1 MSSVLNR
8 ASRNFLWRHP
18 WQLALAIVGIAL
30 GVAVVISIDL
40 AMESSLNAFDQAGK
54 AFSGVAS
61 HRIIA
66 GDGGGLDEKLYRR
79 LRVEEGI
86 QNLSPVVSG
95 YVVES
100 KQADAG
106 FNLIGIDP
114 FVEKPFQSIW
124 QSRHHE
130 DTTADWLSRLI
141 TEPDTALISEQTASR
156 LGLSINDDLTI
167 DTEQGERRLK
177 IIGLLAPN
185 NAVSEQVL
193 SRLII
198 TDIATAQEVLGL
210 LGRLS
215 SIEVLVD
222 EQQSDSGNPA
232 ETNTVDL
239 NSTKPSPEGE
249 GWVRGNSNKEESL
262 FNSPHLSLL
271 PEGEGVYALKSTA
284 LPAEAPSLA
293 IVRKVLPGNAL
304 LATVESQSQAM
315 REMTRAF
322 SINLKALGLLSLLVG
337 MFLIYNTMTFLVMQR
352 RRLIGSLRSI
362 GVTRSQIFRV
372 IIGEAL
378 LLAAIGTLIGIVL
391 GIALG
396 QGLLYLISGTIN
408 AIYFRI
414 DAASLMITPLQ
425 IGKGALLGISA
436 TLLSVLPPAFEATR
450 IAPATVLVRSQLE
463 SGLRRLIKT
472 ANLVSGVFI
481 VGGMALAL
489 WSGKSIVLGLA
500 SIFLLLFGFAMLTP
514 ALTLMFMKL
523 IERVFGRLSGV
534 LVRLPVRMVSAELS
548 RTGIAIAALMIA
560 VSATIGMDLMIGS
573 FRQTVADWIQTSLRA
588 DLYVSL
594 PGEKRPDQAQQ
605 DQHLKAK
612 LAELQGVQMLSSVLH
627 TNVIARDGVY
637 AENLSGTGSAIARD
651 GVYAAGLPGA
661 GAAIARDGV
670 YAANRSG
677 TDAAIASKSV
687 ETENGFTK
695 VAVFELNEKSRPGFI
710 FKHETGNDLWD
721 KFEQQ
726 QTVIVT
732 EPYAYHHNVKI
743 GQNIL
748 LRTDSG
754 SQPFEVI
761 GIYADYSGD
770 RGHLAMSRRNYLRYW
785 PDLGYSGIG
794 VYAKDGVDL
803 QQLENRINK
812 LITGQ
817 QSVKSDQA
825 IYKASM
831 EMFEQTF
838 TITETLRWL
847 SALIAFVGVFSA
859 LMALQFERTRQLGIL
874 RAIGVTSGQLA
885 ALITGETALMGL
897 VAGLIAIPVGYIV
910 AYMLIF
916 VIYQRAFGWTM
927 AFHFNVGEIYQGLA
941 LAVIAATLAG
951 ILPALKMMQTK
962 PAEALRSE

>member
-1 MSSVLNR
+1 VSTILNR

-66 GDGGGLDEKLYRR
+66 GDGGLDEKLYRR
-79 LRVEEGI
+79 LRVDEGI
-86 QNLSPVVSG
+86 QKLSPVVNA
-95 YVVES
+95 YVFAS

-114 FVEKPFQSIW
+114 FIEKSFRSIW
-124 QSRHHE
+124 QTRHNE
-130 DTTADWLSRLI
+130 NTTADLLTRLI

-156 LGLSINDDLTI
+156 LGLNIEDDLTI
-167 DTEQGERRLK
+167 DTDHGERRLK
-177 IIGLLAPN
+177 IIGLLSPN

-193 SRLII
+193 SRLIV
-198 TDIATAQEVLGL
+198 TDIATAQEVLEL
-210 LGRLS
+210 FGRLS
-215 SIEVLVD
+215 SIEVLID
-222 EQQSDSGNPA
+222 EHQPDAATTSA
-232 ETNTVDL
+232 HT
-239 NSTKPSPEGE
+239 
-249 GWVRGNSNKEESL
+249 
-262 FNSPHLSLL
+262 
-271 PEGEGVYALKSTA
+271 
-284 LPAEAPSLA
+284 PSLEIA
-293 IVRKVLPGNAL
+293 APVPDRPAAYTPSLEIIRKALPGNAL
-304 LATVESQSQAM
+304 LVEAESQSQAM

-362 GVTRSQIFRV
+362 GVTRGQIFKL

-378 LLAAIGTLIGIVL
+378 LLAVIGTLIGIVL
-391 GIALG
+391 GIVLG

-414 DAASLMITPLQ
+414 DAASLTITPLQ
-425 IGKGALLGISA
+425 LGKGVLLGIAA

-450 IAPATVLVRSQLE
+450 ISPVTALVRSQLE
-463 SGLRRLIKT
+463 SGIRRLIKT
-472 ANLVSGVFI
+472 ANLISFI
-481 VGGMALAL
+481 FILGGMALAL
-489 WSGKSIVLGLA
+489 WSGKSIALGLA
-500 SIFLLLFGFAMLTP
+500 SIFLLLFGFAMMTP

-523 IERVFGRLSGV
+523 IERIFGRLSGI
-534 LVRLPVRMVSAELS
+534 LVRLPARMVSAEIS

-560 VSATIGMDLMIGS
+560 VSATIGMDLMIDS
-573 FRQTVADWIQTSLRA
+573 FRQTVADWVQTSLRA

-594 PGEKRPDQAQQ
+594 PGEKMPDARAEQ
-605 DQHLKAK
+605 DQRLKAK
-612 LAELQGVQMLSSVLH
+612 LAELQDVKMLSSVLH
-627 TNVIARDGVY
+627 TN
-637 AENLSGTGSAIARD
+637 
-651 GVYAAGLPGA
+651 
-661 GAAIARDGV
+661 AAIARNDVSAEAG
-670 YAANRSG
+670 AAAE
-677 TDAAIASKSV
+677 DDFI
-687 ETENGFTK
+687 K

-710 FKHETGNDLWD
+710 FKHEIDNELWD
-721 KFEQQ
+721 RFEQQ

-732 EPYAYHHNVKI
+732 EPYAYHHGVKI
-743 GQNIL
+743 GQKIL

-770 RGHLAMSRRNYLRYW
+770 RGHLAMSRRNYQRYW

-803 QQLENRINK
+803 QQLENQISK
-812 LITGQ
+812 LLTGQ
-817 QSVKSDQA
+817 QTVKSDQA

-831 EMFEQTF
+831 AMFEQTF

-847 SALIAFVGVFSA
+847 SAAIAFVGVFSA
-859 LMALQFERTRQLGIL
+859 LMALQFERIRQLGIL
-874 RAIGVTSGQLA
+874 RAIGITSGQLA
-885 ALITGETALMGL
+885 VLITGETALMGL
-897 VAGLIAIPVGYIV
+897 VAGLIAIPVGYTV

-927 AFHFNVGEIYQGLA
+927 AFHFNPGVIYQGLA
-941 LAVIAATLAG
+941 LALIAATLAG
-951 ILPALKMMQTK
+951 IFPALKMAQTK

>member
-54 AFSGVAS
+54 AFSGVAT

-66 GDGGGLDEKLYRR
+66 GDGGLDEKLYRR
-79 LRVEEGI
+79 LRVDEGI
-86 QNLSPVVSG
+86 QKLSPVVNA
-95 YVVES
+95 YVFVS

-114 FVEKPFQSIW
+114 FVEKSFQSIW
-124 QSRHHE
+124 QTRHNE
-130 DTTADWLSRLI
+130 NTRAGLLTRLLV
-141 TEPDTALISEQTASR
+141 EPNTALISEQTASR
-156 LGLSINDDLTI
+156 LGLNIEDDLTI
-167 DTEQGERRLK
+167 DTDHGERRLK
-177 IIGLLAPN
+177 IIGLLSPN

-198 TDIATAQEVLGL
+198 TDIATAQEILEMF
-210 LGRLS
+210 GRLS
-215 SIEVLVD
+215 SIEVLID
-222 EQQSDSGNPA
+222 KYQ
-232 ETNTVDL
+232 
-239 NSTKPSPEGE
+239 PEAATT
-249 GWVRGNSNKEESL
+249 SA
-262 FNSPHLSLL
+262 
-271 PEGEGVYALKSTA
+271 YT
-284 LPAEAPSLA
+284 PSLA
-293 IVRKVLPGNAL
+293 IAKPVPDRILAYTPSLEIIRKVLPGNAL
-304 LATVESQSQAM
+304 LVEAESQSQAM

-362 GVTRSQIFRV
+362 GVTRRQIFKL

-414 DAASLMITPLQ
+414 DAASLMVTPLQ
-425 IGKGALLGISA
+425 LGKGALLGITA
-436 TLLSVLPPAFEATR
+436 TLLAVLPPAFEATR
-450 IAPATVLVRSQLE
+450 ISPVTVLIRSQLE
-463 SGLRRLIKT
+463 SGIRRLIKI
-472 ANLVSGVFI
+472 ANLISGVFI
-481 VGGMALAL
+481 LGGMALAL
-489 WSGKSIVLGLA
+489 LSGKSIVLGLA
-500 SIFLLLFGFAMLTP
+500 SIFLLLFGFAMMTP
-514 ALTLMFMKL
+514 AMTLMFMKL
-523 IERVFGRLSGV
+523 IERIFGRLSGI
-534 LVRLPVRMVSAELS
+534 LVRLPARMVSAEIS

-560 VSATIGMDLMIGS
+560 VSATIGMDLMISS
-573 FRQTVADWIQTSLRA
+573 FRQTVADWLQTSLRA

-594 PGEKRPDQAQQ
+594 PGEKMPDARAEQ
-605 DQHLKAK
+605 DQRLKTK
-612 LAELQGVQMLSSVLH
+612 LAELQDVKMLSSVLH
-627 TNVIARDGVY
+627 TNV
-637 AENLSGTGSAIARD
+637 
-651 GVYAAGLPGA
+651 
-661 GAAIARDGV
+661 
-670 YAANRSG
+670 
-677 TDAAIASKSV
+677 AIASKSV
-687 ETENGFTK
+687 ETENNFTK
-695 VAVFELNEKSRPGFI
+695 VSVFELNEKSRPGFI
-710 FKHETGNDLWD
+710 FKHKTDNTLWNR
-721 KFEQQ
+721 FEQQ

-732 EPYAYHHNVKI
+732 EPYAYHHNVKVGDKI
-743 GQNIL
+743 RLQ
-748 LRTDSG
+748 TDQG
-754 SQPFEVI
+754 SEPFEVI

-770 RGHLAMSRRNYLRYW
+770 QGHLAMSRRNYRHYW

-803 QQLENRINK
+803 QQLENQINK
-812 LITGQ
+812 LLTGQ
-817 QSVKSDQA
+817 QSVQSDQA

-831 EMFEQTF
+831 ELFEQTF

-847 SALIAFVGVFSA
+847 SAAIAFVGVFSA

-885 ALITGETALMGL
+885 VLITGETGLMGL

-927 AFHFNVGEIYQGLA
+927 AFHFNPGVIYQGLA
-941 LAVIAATLAG
+941 LALIAATLAG
-951 ILPALKMMQTK
+951 ILPALKMAQTK

>member
-61 HRIIA
+61 QRIVA
-66 GDGGGLDEKLYRR
+66 ADGGLDEKLYRR

-95 YVVES
+95 YVVAS
-100 KQADAG
+100 KQADTG

-124 QSRHHE
+124 QTRHHE
-130 DTTADWLSRLI
+130 DTTADWLTRLI

-156 LGLSINDDLTI
+156 LGLKIDDYLAI
-167 DTEQGERRLK
+167 ETEQGERRLK
-177 IIGLLAPN
+177 IIGFLALN

-198 TDIATAQEVLGL
+198 TDIATAQEVLGMF
-210 LGRLS
+210 GRLTA
-215 SIEVLVD
+215 IEVLID
-222 EQQSDSGNPA
+222 EQPPDSGGPA
-232 ETNTVDL
+232 ET
-239 NSTKPSPEGE
+239 
-249 GWVRGNSNKEESL
+249 
-262 FNSPHLSLL
+262 
-271 PEGEGVYALKSTA
+271 
-284 LPAEAPSLA
+284 PSLA
-293 IVRKVLPGNAL
+293 KVRKTLPDNAL
-304 LATVESQSQAM
+304 LVEAESQSQAM

-362 GVTRSQIFRV
+362 GVTRRQIFRL
-372 IIGEAL
+372 IISEAL
-378 LLAAIGTLIGIVL
+378 LLAAIGTLIGIAL

-414 DAASLMITPLQ
+414 DVASLMITPLQ
-425 IGKGALLGISA
+425 LGKGALLGITA
-436 TLLSVLPPAFEATR
+436 TLLAVLPPAFEATR
-450 IAPATVLVRSQLE
+450 ISPVAVLARSQLE
-463 SGLRRLIKT
+463 TSLRRLIKA
-472 ANLVSGVFI
+472 ANLISFI
-481 VGGMALAL
+481 FILGGMALAL
-489 WSGKSIVLGLA
+489 WSGKSIALGLA
-500 SIFLLLFGFAMLTP
+500 SIFLLLFGFAMMTP

-523 IERVFGRLSGV
+523 IERVFGRFSGV
-534 LVRLPVRMVSAELS
+534 LVRLPARMVSAELS
-548 RTGIAIAALMIA
+548 RSGIAIAALMIA

-594 PGEKRPDQAQQ
+594 PGDKRPDQAQK
-605 DQHLKAK
+605 DQRLKTK

-627 TNVIARDGVY
+627 TDIVTAREEVSAVAA
-637 AENLSGTGSAIARD
+637 AEND
-651 GVYAAGLPGA
+651 
-661 GAAIARDGV
+661 
-670 YAANRSG
+670 
-677 TDAAIASKSV
+677 
-687 ETENGFTK
+687 FTK

-710 FKHETGNDLWD
+710 FKHETDNELWNR
-721 KFEQQ
+721 FEQQ
-726 QTVIVT
+726 QAIIVT
-732 EPYAYHHNVKI
+732 EPYAYHHGVKI
-743 GQNIL
+743 GHKVL

-770 RGHLAMSRRNYLRYW
+770 QGHLAMSRRNYRRYW

-803 QQLENRINK
+803 QQLENQINK

-838 TITETLRWL
+838 TVTETLRWL
-847 SALIAFVGVFSA
+847 SAVIAFVGVFSA

-885 ALITGETALMGL
+885 MLITGETALMGL

-927 AFHFNVGEIYQGLA
+927 AFHFNAGEIYQGLA

-951 ILPALKMMQTK
+951 ILPALKMAQTK

>member
-54 AFSGVAS
+54 AFSGVAT

-66 GDGGGLDEKLYRR
+66 GDGGLDEKLYRR
-79 LRVEEGI
+79 LRVDEGI
-86 QNLSPVVSG
+86 QKLSPVVNG
-95 YVVES
+95 YVFVS
-100 KQADAG
+100 KQTDAG

-114 FVEKPFQSIW
+114 FIEKSFQSIW
-124 QSRHHE
+124 QIRKNENTSVE
-130 DTTADWLSRLI
+130 LLTRLI
-141 TEPDTALISEQTASR
+141 TEPNTALISEQTASR
-156 LGLSINDDLTI
+156 LGLNIEDDLTI
-167 DTEQGERRLK
+167 DTDRGERRLK
-177 IIGLLAPN
+177 IIGLLSPN

-193 SRLII
+193 SRLIV
-198 TDIATAQEVLGL
+198 TDIATAQEVLEMF
-210 LGRLS
+210 GRLS
-215 SIEVLVD
+215 SIEVLID
-222 EQQSDSGNPA
+222 EYQ
-232 ETNTVDL
+232 
-239 NSTKPSPEGE
+239 PEAATI
-249 GWVRGNSNKEESL
+249 SA
-262 FNSPHLSLL
+262 
-271 PEGEGVYALKSTA
+271 YT
-284 LPAEAPSLA
+284 PSLMIA
-293 IVRKVLPGNAL
+293 KPVPDRLLAYTPSLSIIRKALPGNAL
-304 LATVESQSQAM
+304 LVSAESQSQAM

-362 GVTRSQIFRV
+362 GVTRRQIFKL

-425 IGKGALLGISA
+425 IGKGALLGITA
-436 TLLSVLPPAFEATR
+436 TLLAVLPPAIEATR
-450 IAPATVLVRSQLE
+450 ISPVTVLVRSQLE
-463 SGLRRLIKT
+463 SGIRRLIKA
-472 ANLVSGVFI
+472 ANLISGVFI
-481 VGGMALAL
+481 LGGMALAL
-489 WSGKSIVLGLA
+489 LSGKSIALGLA
-500 SIFLLLFGFAMLTP
+500 SIFLLLFGFAMMTP

-534 LVRLPVRMVSAELS
+534 LVRLPARMVSAEIS

-573 FRQTVADWIQTSLRA
+573 FRQTVADWVQTSLRA

-594 PGEKRPDQAQQ
+594 PGEKMPGARAEQ
-605 DQHLKAK
+605 DQRLKAK
-612 LAELQGVQMLSSVLH
+612 LAELQGVKILSSVLH
-627 TNVIARDGVY
+627 TDIVTAKEGV
-637 AENLSGTGSAIARD
+637 S
-651 GVYAAGLPGA
+651 A
-661 GAAIARDGV
+661 GAAAEID
-670 YAANRSG
+670 
-677 TDAAIASKSV
+677 
-687 ETENGFTK
+687 FTK
-695 VAVFELNEKSRPGFI
+695 AAVFELNEKSRPGFI
-710 FKHETGNDLWD
+710 FKHKTDNTLWNR
-721 KFEQQ
+721 FEQQ

-732 EPYAYHHNVKI
+732 EPYAYHQGVKI
-743 GQNIL
+743 GDKIRLQ
-748 LRTDSG
+748 TDQG
-754 SQPFEVI
+754 SEPFEVI

-770 RGHLAMSRRNYLRYW
+770 QGHLAMSRRNYRHYW

-803 QQLENRINK
+803 QQLENQINK
-812 LITGQ
+812 LLTGQ

-831 EMFEQTF
+831 EVFEQIF

-847 SALIAFVGVFSA
+847 SAAIAFVGVFSA

-885 ALITGETALMGL
+885 ILITGETGLMGL

-916 VIYQRAFGWTM
+916 VIYQRSFGWTM
-927 AFHFNVGEIYQGLA
+927 AFHFNPGVIYQGLA
-941 LAVIAATLAG
+941 LALIAATLAG
-951 ILPALKMMQTK
+951 ILPALKMAQTK

>member
-1 MSSVLNR
+1 VSTILNR

-66 GDGGGLDEKLYRR
+66 GDGGLDEKLYRR
-79 LRVEEGI
+79 LRVDEGI
-86 QNLSPVVSG
+86 QKLSPVVNA
-95 YVVES
+95 YVFAS

-114 FVEKPFQSIW
+114 FIEKSFRSIW
-124 QSRHHE
+124 QTRHNE
-130 DTTADWLSRLI
+130 NTTADLLTRLI
-141 TEPDTALISEQTASR
+141 IEPNTALISEQTASR
-156 LGLSINDDLTI
+156 LGLNIEDDLTI
-167 DTEQGERRLK
+167 DTDHGERRLK
-177 IIGLLAPN
+177 IIGLLSPN

-193 SRLII
+193 SRLIV
-198 TDIATAQEVLGL
+198 TDIATAQEVLEL
-210 LGRLS
+210 FGRLS
-215 SIEVLVD
+215 SIEVLID
-222 EQQSDSGNPA
+222 EYQPDSAPTSA
-232 ETNTVDL
+232 YT
-239 NSTKPSPEGE
+239 
-249 GWVRGNSNKEESL
+249 
-262 FNSPHLSLL
+262 
-271 PEGEGVYALKSTA
+271 
-284 LPAEAPSLA
+284 PSLA
-293 IVRKVLPGNAL
+293 IAAPVPDRLAAYTPSLEIIRKALPGNAL
-304 LATVESQSQAM
+304 LVEAESQSQAM

-352 RRLIGSLRSI
+352 RRLIGGLRSI
-362 GVTRSQIFRV
+362 GVTRGQIFKL

-414 DAASLMITPLQ
+414 DAASLTITPLQ
-425 IGKGALLGISA
+425 LGKGVLLGIAA

-450 IAPATVLVRSQLE
+450 ISPVTALVRSQLE
-463 SGLRRLIKT
+463 SGIRRLIKT
-472 ANLVSGVFI
+472 ANLISFI
-481 VGGMALAL
+481 FILGGMALAL
-489 WSGKSIVLGLA
+489 WSGKSIALGLA
-500 SIFLLLFGFAMLTP
+500 SIFLLLFGFAMMTP

-523 IERVFGRLSGV
+523 IERIFGRLSGV
-534 LVRLPVRMVSAELS
+534 LVRLPARMVSAEIS

-560 VSATIGMDLMIGS
+560 VSATIGMDLMIDS
-573 FRQTVADWIQTSLRA
+573 FRQTVADWVQTSLRA

-594 PGEKRPDQAQQ
+594 PGEKMPDARAEQ
-605 DQHLKAK
+605 DQRLKAK
-612 LAELQGVQMLSSVLH
+612 LAEVQDVKMLSSVLH
-627 TNVIARDGVY
+627 TN
-637 AENLSGTGSAIARD
+637 
-651 GVYAAGLPGA
+651 
-661 GAAIARDGV
+661 
-670 YAANRSG
+670 
-677 TDAAIASKSV
+677 AAIASKSM
-687 ETENGFTK
+687 ETEKDFTK

-710 FKHETGNDLWD
+710 FKHEIDNELWD
-721 KFEQQ
+721 RFEQQ

-732 EPYAYHHNVKI
+732 EPYAYHHGVKI
-743 GQNIL
+743 GDKIR

-770 RGHLAMSRRNYLRYW
+770 RGHLAMSRWNYQRYW

-803 QQLENRINK
+803 QKLENRINK
-812 LITGQ
+812 LLTGQ
-817 QSVKSDQA
+817 QTVKSDQA

-831 EMFEQTF
+831 AMFEQTF

-847 SALIAFVGVFSA
+847 SAAIAFVGVFSA
-859 LMALQFERTRQLGIL
+859 LMALQFERIRQLGIL
-874 RAIGVTSGQLA
+874 RAIGITSGQLA
-885 ALITGETALMGL
+885 VLITGETTLMGL

-916 VIYQRAFGWTM
+916 VIYQRSFGWTM
-927 AFHFNVGEIYQGLA
+927 AFHFNPGVIYQGLA
-941 LAVIAATLAG
+941 LALIAATLAG
-951 ILPALKMMQTK
+951 IFPALKMAQTK

>member
-95 YVVES
+95 YVVAS

-167 DTEQGERRLK
+167 ETEQGERRLK

-215 SIEVLVD
+215 SIEVLID
-222 EQQSDSGNPA
+222 EQQQPDSGSSAAYTPSLAIAAPA
-232 ETNTVDL
+232 
-239 NSTKPSPEGE
+239 PG
-249 GWVRGNSNKEESL
+249 R
-262 FNSPHLSLL
+262 
-271 PEGEGVYALKSTA
+271 
-284 LPAEAPSLA
+284 PAAYTPSLA

-450 IAPATVLVRSQLE
+450 IAPVTVLVRSQLE

-472 ANLVSGVFI
+472 ANLVSEVFI

-605 DQHLKAK
+605 DQRLKAK

-770 RGHLAMSRRNYLRYW
+770 QGHLAMSRRNYLRYW

-825 IYKASM
+825 LYKASM

-916 VIYQRAFGWTM
+916 VIYLRAFGWTM

>member
-1 MSSVLNR
+1 MSPVLNR

-40 AMESSLNAFDQAGK
+40 AMERSLNAFDQAGK
-54 AFSGVAS
+54 AFSGVAT

-66 GDGGGLDEKLYRR
+66 GDGGLDEKLYRR
-79 LRVEEGI
+79 LRVDEGI
-86 QNLSPVVSG
+86 QKLSPVVNG
-95 YVVES
+95 YVFAS

-114 FVEKPFQSIW
+114 FIEKSFQSIW
-124 QSRHHE
+124 QTRQNE
-130 DTTADWLSRLI
+130 NTTAGLLTRLLV
-141 TEPDTALISEQTASR
+141 EPNTALISEQTASR
-156 LGLSINDDLTI
+156 LGLNIEDDLTI
-167 DTEQGERRLK
+167 DTDHGERRLK
-177 IIGLLAPN
+177 IIGLLSPN

-193 SRLII
+193 SRLIV
-198 TDIATAQEVLGL
+198 TDIATAQEVLEL
-210 LGRLS
+210 FGRLS
-215 SIEVLVD
+215 SIEVLID
-222 EQQSDSGNPA
+222 KHQPDAGSA
-232 ETNTVDL
+232 AYT
-239 NSTKPSPEGE
+239 
-249 GWVRGNSNKEESL
+249 
-262 FNSPHLSLL
+262 
-271 PEGEGVYALKSTA
+271 
-284 LPAEAPSLA
+284 PSLE
-293 IVRKVLPGNAL
+293 IIRKVLPGNAL
-304 LATVESQSQAM
+304 LVEAESQSQAM

-362 GVTRSQIFRV
+362 GVTRRQIFKL
-372 IIGEAL
+372 IIGEAM

-408 AIYFRI
+408 AIYFHI
-414 DAASLMITPLQ
+414 DATSLMITPLQ
-425 IGKGALLGISA
+425 IGKGALLGITA
-436 TLLSVLPPAFEATR
+436 TLLAVLPPAFEATR
-450 IAPATVLVRSQLE
+450 ISPVTVLVRSQLE
-463 SGLRRLIKT
+463 SGIRRLIKT

-481 VGGMALAL
+481 FGGMALAL
-489 WSGKSIVLGLA
+489 LSGKSIVLGLA
-500 SIFLLLFGFAMLTP
+500 SIFLLLFGFAMMTP

-523 IERVFGRLSGV
+523 IERIFGRLSGI
-534 LVRLPVRMVSAELS
+534 LVRLPARMVSAEIS

-560 VSATIGMDLMIGS
+560 VSATIGMDLMISS
-573 FRQTVADWIQTSLRA
+573 FRQTVADWLQTSLRA

-594 PGEKRPDQAQQ
+594 QGEKMPGARAEQ
-605 DQHLKAK
+605 DQRLKAK
-612 LAELQGVQMLSSVLH
+612 LAELQGVKMLSSVLH
-627 TNVIARDGVY
+627 TDIVTAKEGV
-637 AENLSGTGSAIARD
+637 S
-651 GVYAAGLPGA
+651 A
-661 GAAIARDGV
+661 GAA
-670 YAANRSG
+670 
-677 TDAAIASKSV
+677 
-687 ETENGFTK
+687 ENDFTK

-710 FKHETGNDLWD
+710 FKHKTDNTLWD
-721 KFEQQ
+721 RFEQQ

-732 EPYAYHHNVKI
+732 EPYAYHHSVKI
-743 GQNIL
+743 GDKIRLQ
-748 LRTDSG
+748 TDQG
-754 SQPFEVI
+754 SEPFEVL

-770 RGHLAMSRRNYLRYW
+770 QGHLAMSRRNYRHYW

-803 QQLENRINK
+803 QQLENQIKK
-812 LITGQ
+812 LITAQ
-817 QSVKSDQA
+817 QSVQSDQA

-831 EMFEQTF
+831 AVFEQTF

-847 SALIAFVGVFSA
+847 SAAIAFVGVFSA

-885 ALITGETALMGL
+885 VLITGETGLMGL

-916 VIYQRAFGWTM
+916 VIYQRSFGWTM
-927 AFHFNVGEIYQGLA
+927 AFHFNPGVIYQGLA
-941 LAVIAATLAG
+941 LALIAATLAG
-951 ILPALKMMQTK
+951 ILPALKMAQTK